1 MSLIFNANIEL
12 NISNIDNVK
21 LENCKISFDNAKV
34 TISGNL
40 SKENRDKL
48 KQAYTN
54 NPSSDFSEIL
64 RNAEYDVFEN
74 LSNSVKMELPQY
86 CYIEK
91 YCIHFSIY
99 EKENSI
105 SWNLPCAS
113 FSFKSTI
120 THDFKI
126 LSVPFITFSSLW
138 GATGVDFQL
147 SYKNVNYTFSYDDS
161 YIYTKV
167 ISDKNWQNFDELL
180 ALINLYTKCP
190 ISIIESY
197 SCNTNGEQQ
206 VEWKSSQFDL
216 AKENLKNYDLNKLI
230 VEKGNN
236 IREFIE
242 NSKWKENVDN
252 NELKRTIYT
261 YVNSKYLPF
270 HLQFLTSYSALDKY
284 VKEKENK
291 NKKVSLSKYNIDVN
305 KIGEST
311 QEKISSLKLKLTE
324 SDKDVTNFHDLRNY
338 IMHYTSSNEI
348 DDFLDEGEL
357 VCKMNMAIIIVLLK
371 LLGFDSIQY
380 KNKSESILLT

>member
-12 NISNIDNVK
+12 KISNIDNIK

-34 TISGNL
+34 TFSGNL
-40 SKENRDKL
+40 SKEDRDKL

-54 NPSSDFSEIL
+54 NPSFDFSEIL

-74 LSNSVKMELPQY
+74 RSNSVKMELPQY

-105 SWNLPCAS
+105 SWNLPCAR

-126 LSVPFITFSSLW
+126 LSIPFITFSSLW

-197 SCNTNGEQQ
+197 SSNTNGIQQ

-242 NSKWKENVDN
+242 NSKWKENDD

-270 HLQFLTSYSALDKY
+270 HLQFLTSYSALEKY
-284 VKEKENK
+284 VKKQENQ
-291 NKKVSLSKYNIDVN
+291 NIKVSLSTYNIEVN

-311 QEKISSLKLKLTE
+311 QKKISSLNLKLTE
-324 SDKDVTNFHDLRNY
+324 RDNKDVTSFRDLRNY

-357 VCKMNMAIIIVLLK
+357 ACKMNMAIVIILLK

-380 KNKSESILLT
+380 KNKTESILKT